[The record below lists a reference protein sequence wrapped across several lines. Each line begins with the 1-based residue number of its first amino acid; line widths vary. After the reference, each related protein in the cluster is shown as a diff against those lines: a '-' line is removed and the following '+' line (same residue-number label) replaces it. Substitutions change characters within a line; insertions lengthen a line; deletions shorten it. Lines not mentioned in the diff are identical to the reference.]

1 VRRFCGL
8 CFDDRLVCLADASA
22 YDGTVEAG
30 TGNQRRRARRVLALA
45 ITAVVI
51 FGGASAALAEQ
62 HAVTLSPTRWARAA
76 NAGCAPYTR
85 ARRHLV
91 APRVFRALYRDIA
104 RGRRLSAAERRA
116 LPKAVAFIHRNVELN
131 RGQERAIARLPR
143 PRSIAVGVARLLR
156 LAGAADRLTLRALRL
171 FQRQRPSFLRLDRR
185 AEIRGV
191 RANRIAR
198 RLGAFVCAG

>member
-1 VRRFCGL
+1 MRRFCGL

-131 RGQERAIARLPR
+131 R